1 MNILNISETI
11 GVTVLI
17 GGGKNEDTAEA
28 MSKTPLVIVSP
39 VSTDDISSKSTDWN
53 LDAAFKTNP
62 VPSAVFDN
70 LSVFAMP
77 LTPLLT
83 LSA

>member
-1 MNILNISETI
+1 MNILNISLTI

-28 MSKTPLVIVSP
+28 MSKTPLVIVSA
-39 VSTDDISSKSTDWN
+39 VSIEDISPDTDWN